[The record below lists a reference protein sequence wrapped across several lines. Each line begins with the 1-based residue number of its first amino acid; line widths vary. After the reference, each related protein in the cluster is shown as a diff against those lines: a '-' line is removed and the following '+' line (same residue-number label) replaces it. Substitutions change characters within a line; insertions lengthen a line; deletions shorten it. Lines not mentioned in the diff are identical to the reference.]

1 MLNKEYKYYL
11 FDLDRTLWDFETNSS
26 KNISDLLNKYYP
38 ESFDQSLFLEKY
50 TEINNHLWAQ
60 YEKGEIKK
68 EYLRWARFH
77 ETFKEFG
84 ISNTESAIAFAKKY
98 LDLMPSYTTLM
109 PWAKEVLEILKSRG
123 AHMAIITNGFKEVQ
137 YKKLENSNIINY
149 FESIIIS
156 EELGVRKPSPCIFK
170 KAMDSING
178 TKGAT
183 LMVGDDFTNDIE
195 GAMIFG
201 IDQFYYNL
209 HSIPCE
215 GRPTYESSDLRDLAI
230 TQIPQ

>member
-1 MLNKEYKYYL
+1 MLKKEYKYFL
-11 FDLDRTLWDFETNSS
+11 FDLDRTLWDFETNSA
-26 KNISDLLNKYYP
+26 KNISDLLRKYFP
-38 ESFDQSLFLEKY
+38 KSIDHSLFLAKY
-50 TEINNHLWAQ
+50 TDINNHLWTL
-60 YEKGEIKK
+60 YENGKIEK

-84 ISNTESAIAFAKKY
+84 ISNTDSAIAVAKEY
-98 LDLMPSYTTLM
+98 LDLMPRYTTLM
-109 PWAKEVLEILKSRG
+109 PWAKEVLDILKSRG
-123 AHMAIITNGFKEVQ
+123 AHLSIVTNGFKEVQ
-137 YKKLENSNIINY
+137 YEKLAKSNIIHY

-156 EELGVRKPSPCIFK
+156 EELGVRKPSPIIFK

-178 TKGAT
+178 NKEET
-183 LMVGDDFTNDIE
+183 LMIGDDFTNDIE

-215 GRPTYESSDLRDLAI
+215 GKPTYESSDLRDVTI
-230 TQIPQ
+230 IQIPQ